1 MRTLIVDV
9 LALIG
14 GFFVGIALPELV
26 GIIGFL
32 LFDRTVVG
40 LRFLPIVLTLV
51 RAGAAPIVDVV
62 VQRRC

>member
-14 GFFVGIALPELV
+14 GFFVGIVLPELV

-32 LFDRTVVG
+32 LFDRTVG

-51 RAGAAPIVDVV
+51 RAGAAPIVNVV